1 MVSVVRH
8 DDKSRDDFIREVN
21 SEIQQL
27 KPFPDPFLDEH
38 KESLYSLCV
47 HQDIKDTSNGCTD
60 GMIKAIGLINSR
72 KV

>member
-8 DDKSRDDFIREVN
+8 DDKPRDDFIREVN

-27 KPFPDPFLDEH
+27 KSFPDEH
-38 KESLYSLCV
+38 KESLYLLCV

-60 GMIKAIGLINSR
+60 GMIKAIGLIKSR